1 MSTPCP
7 DMGQLCVREEEKYAF
22 ARFDDYAPHGG

>member
-7 DMGQLCVREEEKYAF
+7 DMGHLCMREEEKYAF
-22 ARFDDYAPHGG
+22 AWFDDYAPHGG

>member
-7 DMGQLCVREEEKYAF
+7 DMGHLCMIEEENNAF
-22 ARFDDYAPHGG
+22 AWFNDYAPHGG